1 MLHLEQKIKGENYT
15 ISLKSTG
22 IIVGEFVKVD
32 GFYYF
37 SENKNRTWGLW
48 SEEFLKSLT
57 SELEILN
64 KDLNDSIYDY
74 FDYIF

>member
-1 MLHLEQKIKGENYT
+1 MLEVSEIVKDRTYQ

-22 IIVGEFVKVD
+22 LIIGEFISID

-37 SENKNRTWGLW
+37 SQNKNLRGVW

-57 SELEILN
+57 YELGVLN
-64 KDLNDSIYDY
+64 KEVNESVDGY
-74 FDYIF
+74 FNFQ

>member
-1 MLHLEQKIKGENYT
+1 MLHLEQKINGENYT

-64 KDLNDSIYDY
+64 KDLNDSIYYY